1 MAWLQ
6 LLGIARTRVVD
17 RLCNFE
23 SPAADA
29 DHQAQ
34 VAAASGIGR
43 GEDDHSAAAAAVAS
57 LLAVLDRQSVEDVC
71 FERASMG
78 NPACSE
84 DLVEAGKQK
93 DGGSDSD
100 DPDDRQAKKLAH
112 RAAAAGNLDGHGS
125 DTDDSHDDD
134 DGGQPQTPR
143 PAKKI
148 RRARMPRHLTHH
160 AARSADIE
168 APRRFQSKCFAV
180 QIATTRRLTGRSGRS
195 SSATTIQRSSR
206 PSWPCFPS

>member
-43 GEDDHSAAAAAVAS
+43 GEDHSAAAAAVAS
-57 LLAVLDRQSVEDVC
+57 LAVLDRQSVEDVC

-84 DLVEAGKQK
+84 DLVVPCRAF
-93 DGGSDSD
+93 
-100 DPDDRQAKKLAH
+100 DPTARFETH
-112 RAAAAGNLDGHGS
+112 RSRSFHTSSNLNV
-125 DTDDSHDDD
+125 
-134 DGGQPQTPR
+134 R
-143 PAKKI
+143 
-148 RRARMPRHLTHH
+148 
-160 AARSADIE
+160 
-168 APRRFQSKCFAV
+168 
-180 QIATTRRLTGRSGRS
+180 
-195 SSATTIQRSSR
+195 
-206 PSWPCFPS
+206 